1 MPLEQAFNKRT
12 RAWVKYEKYGKR
24 TKIVN
29 VKQKNPAVPFK
40 GVKIRKK
47 KWLPSLK
54 QYKSLTDSLHLS
66 HKCKILFKFCN
77 S

>member
-1 MPLEQAFNKRT
+1 VKNMPLEQAFNKRT

-47 KWLPSLK
+47 K
-54 QYKSLTDSLHLS
+54 
-66 HKCKILFKFCN
+66 
-77 S
+77 